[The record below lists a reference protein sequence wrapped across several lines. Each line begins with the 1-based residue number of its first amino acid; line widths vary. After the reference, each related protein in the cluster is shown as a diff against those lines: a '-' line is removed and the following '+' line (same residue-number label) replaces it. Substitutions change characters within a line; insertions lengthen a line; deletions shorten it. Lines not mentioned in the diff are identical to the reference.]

1 MSDKKFSS
9 TAGPRQT
16 KQVSEALSKFS
27 WRGKARLEKFGVIGG
42 QESSHEV
49 VASMAPQSDDYHA
62 AYDRLGEKYGWT
74 ITADNYKAIIADVV
88 AATAALVLPV
98 VDERRTP
105 EADAELTAANNA
117 QRDKWNAEAAAKA
130 IEADKLEAELRVEY
144 PWAIAS
150 DGKLSEAA
158 RAAKNLKI
166 ELTNAFPG
174 VKFSVK
180 SEYYSMGNSV
190 DVKWTDG
197 PTSDEVREI
206 SRKYSGGTF
215 DGMTDMYEDD
225 NSAYSK
231 AVERVLGEAKYV
243 SEHRN
248 VSKEIYE
255 AVARMLTTQQGV
267 AYDGDN
273 TRNVFGENDGEVLG
287 THVYRIIS
295 ANAIPQLGKLIGIEN
310 DQDKKWWFRLDFEL
324 PIPATAPVSEP
335 SGDGLAVTVQKH
347 FHTKRQSDFWL
358 VVLGDKVSRERFEEL
373 RDAAK
378 VVGGW
383 YSRQWGKVPGGFGF
397 DNEAD
402 AVAFAAT
409 IEPAAAVSETTVD
422 AKPAATSFNAQR
434 ATKLRDMADGLQ
446 AEIDNKTRDM
456 TQGWTPMRGRQY
468 SSRLHKGRNLER
480 AQAAM
485 RTLADAYEAGD
496 VPEVLKSIRTQV
508 KRDFLDMTETIAGSN
523 GYYDHHDTGEYR
535 DKSVIALALRG
546 LVDHHKS
553 PAEREAELA
562 AKRKAEVDAKINDLR
577 GADIDGF
584 FPTPASV
591 IDRMLDEAD
600 IETGHRVL
608 EPSAG
613 IGSILD
619 KIRERHGIDAVAVEV
634 NYTLGDILSMKGYD
648 VERGDFLEFDRG
660 EQYDRIVMNPPFE
673 RGADVKH
680 VRHAFDLLAPGG
692 RLVALMGG
700 GAAFSK
706 ASDLIDEFGW
716 SESLGAPFADIEAF
730 NRTAVSVNLV
740 VLDKPRTERPRLAET
755 EEFPVVADEQYDPS
769 EAEFENSLL
778 DDSNYLA
785 FL

>member
-16 KQVSEALSKFS
+16 KSVSEALGKFS
-27 WRGKARLEKFGVIGG
+27 WRGKAVLELFGVIGG
-42 QESSHEV
+42 NESSHEV
-49 VASMAPQSDDYHA
+49 VAFMAPQSDDYHA
-62 AYDRLGEKYGWT
+62 SYDRIGEKYGWV
-74 ITADNYKAIIADVV
+74 ITSDNYKAIVADVL

-98 VDERRTP
+98 EDNRRTP

-117 QRDKWNAEAAAKA
+117 NRDKWNAEAAAKV
-130 IEADKLEAELRVEY
+130 IETDKLEAELRVKY
-144 PWAIAS
+144 PWAVAG
-150 DGKLSEAA
+150 DGKMSNAA

-174 VKFSVK
+174 IKFSVK
-180 SEYYSMGNSV
+180 SDQFSMGNSV

-197 PTSDEVREI
+197 PTADEVREI

-215 DGMTDMYEDD
+215 NSWEDLYEYD
-225 NSAYSK
+225 NSAYGD
-231 AVERVLGEAKYV
+231 AVERVLGNSKYIGEQRSV
-243 SEHRN
+243 SP
-248 VSKEIYE
+248 EIYE

-273 TRNVFGENDGEVLG
+273 TRHVFGDGDGETLG

-295 ANAIPQLGKLIGIEN
+295 ANSIPLLGKLIGIEN
-310 DQDKKWWFRLDFEL
+310 DNDKKWWFRLDFEL

-335 SGDGLAVTVQKH
+335 SGDGLAVSVQKH

-378 VVGGW
+378 AAGGW

-397 DNEAD
+397 AGETE
-402 AVAFAAT
+402 AVAFAAAIGPT
-409 IEPAAAVSETTVD
+409 SEPTADAEPATTGGDPYRAA
-422 AKPAATSFNAQR
+422 
-434 ATKLRDMADGLQ
+434 KLREMADGLQ
-446 AEIDNKTRDM
+446 PQIDHKTRELS
-456 TQGWTPMRGRQY
+456 QGWTPKRGRQY
-468 SSRLHKGRNLER
+468 SARLHEGHNLER
-480 AQAAM
+480 AQRAM

-496 VPEVLKSIRTQV
+496 VPELLKSIRTSV
-508 KRDFLDMTETIAGSN
+508 KRDFLDMTETIAGSH

-535 DKSVIALALRG
+535 DKSVLALALRG

-553 PAEREAELA
+553 PADREAELA
-562 AKRKAEVDAKINDLR
+562 AKRNAEIERQINDLR

-591 IDRMLDEAD
+591 IDRMLDKAD
-600 IETGHRVL
+600 IEAGHRVL

-613 IGSILD
+613 TGSILD
-619 KIRERHGIDAVAVEV
+619 KIRERHGVDAKAVEIF
-634 NYTLGDILSMKGYD
+634 YPLAGILELKGYD

-680 VRHAFDLLAPGG
+680 VRHAF
-692 RLVALMGG
+692 
-700 GAAFSK
+700 
-706 ASDLIDEFGW
+706 E
-716 SESLGAPFADIEAF
+716 
-730 NRTAVSVNLV
+730 
-740 VLDKPRTERPRLAET
+740 RLARGGIQQG
-755 EEFPVVADEQYDPS
+755 VGYDRRIRL
-769 EAEFENSLL
+769 E
-778 DDSNYLA
+778 
-785 FL
+785 